1 MVYNSKFLHF
11 MVRGRVGQYFQRAG
25 GRPAGA
31 RTEHPAV
38 LGSTEMPRHH
48 VLAVH
53 LASSSRPEDTS
64 ILARSLAMSADSFSR
79 SLRTFYIG

>member
-53 LASSSRPEDTS
+53 LASSSRPT
-64 ILARSLAMSADSFSR
+64 RR
-79 SLRTFYIG
+79 RTHQSLRDHWP